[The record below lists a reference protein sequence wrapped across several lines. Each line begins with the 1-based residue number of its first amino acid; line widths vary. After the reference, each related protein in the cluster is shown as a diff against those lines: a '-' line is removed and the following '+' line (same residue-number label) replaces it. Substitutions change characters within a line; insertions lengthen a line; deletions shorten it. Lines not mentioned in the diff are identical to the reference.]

1 MMQKLLSHAR
11 RCVEDYDM
19 FQEGDR
25 VAVGV
30 SGGKDSLT
38 LLTVLSRLSTF
49 YPKHFTVEAVSID
62 MGYEGAAPHFE
73 AIRRLCDDLG
83 VNYTVVPTQIREV
96 VFDIRQESNPCS
108 LCANLRRG
116 AVNEV
121 ALRLGCRKVAL
132 GHHRDDAIETF
143 ILSLF
148 FAGRISCF
156 QPVTYLDRKGVTL
169 VRPLL
174 YVQEKEIT
182 AYAKKA
188 DLPVMP
194 RFCPADGYTKRTE
207 VKELIT
213 DLRRRYPGLPE
224 RLFGAMQRYPLNGWE
239 KVCDAGRCGHRPNTP
254 SPAEFL
260 AALTDPSET
269 LPTDPDT
276 L

>member
-38 LLTVLSRLSTF
+38 LLTVLARLASF

-62 MGYEGAAPHFE
+62 MGYEGADVYFG

-116 AVNEV
+116 AVNEA

-132 GHHRDDAIETF
+132 GHHRDDAIETLM
-143 ILSLF
+143 LSLF
-148 FAGRISCF
+148 FEGRISCF

-174 YVQEKEIT
+174 YVQEKEIS
-182 AYAKKA
+182 AYARKV

-194 RFCPADGYTKRTE
+194 RLCPADGYTKRTE
-207 VKELIT
+207 VKELIA
-213 DLRRRYPGLPE
+213 DLRHRYPGLSE
-224 RLFGAMQRYPLNGWE
+224 RLFGAIQRYPLHGWE
-239 KVCDAGRCGHRPNTP
+239 KVCEAGRTGTRRKAADP
-254 SPAEFL
+254 SPVDLL
-260 AALTDPSET
+260 AAVMDSELSGADPE
-269 LPTDPDT
+269 
-276 L
+276 